1 MILFSRQGD
10 DPDDTCALDAVSPRP
25 TRVDWDGQPRED
37 YDLVMPVFA
46 LYGSEWFHREWDG
59 GNRSVWHRLMR
70 RIGWSDSEYWELY
83 PAMASGLE
91 WWRHSFIKL
100 MKTHYLETFA
110 YQSGEVLPTGF

>member
-1 MILFSRQGD
+1 
-10 DPDDTCALDAVSPRP
+10 
-25 TRVDWDGQPRED
+25 
-37 YDLVMPVFA
+37 MPVFA